1 MPAERVRNE
10 VINTLLY
17 IYNAHVQETEKIQR
31 N

>member
-17 IYNAHVQETEKIQR
+17 IYNVHVLETDKIQR